1 MFPADIAVMLGEIRR
16 LLADSGCVVA
26 DAFVS
31 PAIADFVG
39 NRSMIQ
45 LNEGNLLAEFRKRGF
60 RVRELSSTTWNEQ
73 CRRVIYH
80 LTAQGLR

>member
-1 MFPADIAVMLGEIRR
+1 
-16 LLADSGCVVA
+16 VVA

-39 NRSMIQ
+39 NRAMIQ
-45 LNEGNLLAEFRKRGF
+45 LNEGNLLAEFRKHGF

-80 LTAQGLR
+80 LTAQESR